1 MKQLFLSLFAIGL
14 AGFAAMAATSLF
26 LSTPVRVAPGV
37 QTQASP
43 GNTLP
48 ALAIDTAK
56 PAAPATTPGTTPDGA
71 ATSPGQAPAG
81 NAPAGAP
88 GAAPPAGDTAPDDG
102 PDKDPYEGI
111 APEELPPDLQYN
123 ADSSVSFPTNI

>member
-14 AGFAAMAATSLF
+14 AAFAAMAATSLF
-26 LSTPVRVAPGV
+26 LNTPTRVAPAA
-37 QTQASP
+37 QTQVPP
-43 GNTLP
+43 GQAP
-48 ALAIDTAK
+48 ELAIDTAK
-56 PAAPATTPGTTPDGA
+56 PSTPATTPSGPPPTPGETPDGKA
-71 ATSPGQAPAG
+71 PTS
-81 NAPAGAP
+81 AP
-88 GAAPPAGDTAPDDG
+88 GGATPPAGDTAEDEG

>member
-26 LSTPVRVAPGV
+26 LSTPVRVAPAA

-43 GNTLP
+43 GSTSP
-48 ALAIDTAK
+48 ELAIDTAK
-56 PAAPATTPGTTPDGA
+56 PSTPATTPATTPDGG

-81 NAPAGAP
+81 NAPAGTP
-88 GAAPPAGDTAPDDG
+88 GAAPPAPDTAEDEG

>member
-26 LSTPVRVAPGV
+26 LSTPVRVAPA
-37 QTQASP
+37 QTQAAPGDASP
-43 GNTLP
+43 E
-48 ALAIDTAK
+48 LAIDTAK
-56 PAAPATTPGTTPDGA
+56 PSTPAATPAATPDGA
-71 ATSPGQAPAG
+71 ATPPGQAPAG
-81 NAPAGAP
+81 NAPTGAP
-88 GAAPPAGDTAPDDG
+88 GAAPPAGDTAPDEG